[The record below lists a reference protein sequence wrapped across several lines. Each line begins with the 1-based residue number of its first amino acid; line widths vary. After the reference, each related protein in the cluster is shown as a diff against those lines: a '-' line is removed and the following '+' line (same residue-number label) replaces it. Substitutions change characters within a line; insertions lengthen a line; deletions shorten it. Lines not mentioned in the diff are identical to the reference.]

1 MDSKSNNNRT
11 SIKKG
16 IDSDAGRRRREDTRI
31 MLRKNKREEGI
42 QKRRAMASENTPVV
56 TADNTVPSI
65 EGTAEFQMNDGTGT
79 VSTNTRTY
87 TIADIPTLFVTL
99 QNHAS
104 CSSED
109 VLESVRGFRKM
120 LSVEQNP
127 PVKEIIECGALPHF
141 VALLT
146 RNEATP
152 DEITFKIH
160 FEATWALTN
169 VASTEFTTSVVEC
182 QAVPQLVKL
191 LMSGSP
197 DVREQSAWCL
207 GNVAGDSP
215 KLRDIILQNGGM
227 APLLQNVAN
236 PSSDS
241 LLRNVVW
248 ALSNFCRGKPQP
260 QIEYVAPAL
269 PFIYNLIE
277 SGNTS
282 SRMDAY
288 WALSY
293 ISDGDDARI
302 QQVMNSGVVPH
313 LVNSLAHEST
323 SIITPALRTL
333 GNFVSGSDSQTQAV
347 VDAGV
352 LDNVVPLLSNPKKNV
367 RKEACWLVS
376 NIAAGTH
383 AQIASIM
390 RSPRPLS
397 LIIDA
402 VKHAEWEVK
411 KEATWVVSN
420 IATGGL
426 DEHVKGL
433 VELNAIDALCGVLTT
448 NDSKI
453 VMIALD
459 ALDKI
464 LEVGQR
470 ADKDYVTMVDESD
483 GLERIEQLQE
493 HSNDNVYKK
502 AIHIIETYF
511 GVEEEGDENVLPGVS
526 SDGKFAFGLPTTKS
540 SSLTEQPQAAQPLQ
554 PFNFSI

>member
-1 MDSKSNNNRT
+1 MDLKSNNNR
-11 SIKKG
+11 SRSYKKG

-42 QKRRAMASENTPVV
+42 QKRRAMASEKPQQLNV
-56 TADNTVPSI
+56 DNASTLTD
-65 EGTAEFQMNDGTGT
+65 GTDESQMNDHNGAML
-79 VSTNTRTY
+79 SNTRTY
-87 TIADIPTLFVTL
+87 TTADIPTLFVTL

-104 CSSED
+104 SSSED
-109 VLESVRGFRKM
+109 VLEAVRGFRKM

-127 PVKEIIECGALPHF
+127 PVKQIIDCGALPFF

-146 RNEATP
+146 RNDTTP

-160 FEATWALTN
+160 FEAAWALTN
-169 VASTEFTTSVVEC
+169 VASTEFTTAVVDC
-182 QAVPQLVKL
+182 NAVPHLVKL

-215 KLRDIILQNGGM
+215 HLRDIILQNGGM

-236 PSSDS
+236 PSNDS

-260 QIEYVAPAL
+260 KIEYVAPAL
-269 PFIYNLIE
+269 PYISDLLA
-277 SGNTS
+277 SGGTS
-282 SRMDAY
+282 PVMDLC

-302 QQVMNSGVVPH
+302 QEVMNSGVTPY
-313 LVNSLAHEST
+313 LVRFLAHESS

-333 GNFVSGSDSQTQAV
+333 GNFVSGSDHQTQAV

-352 LDNVVPLLSNPKKNV
+352 LDFVVPLLQNTKKNV
-367 RKEACWLVS
+367 RKEACWLLS

-383 AQIASIM
+383 EQIGSIM
-390 RSPRPLS
+390 RSPRPLG
-397 LIIDA
+397 LVIDA
-402 VKHAEWEVK
+402 VKNAEWEVK

-420 IATGGL
+420 IATGGK
-426 DEHVKGL
+426 DEHVMGL
-433 VELNAIDALCGVLTT
+433 VELDAIDALCSVLTT

-459 ALDKI
+459 AIEKI
-464 LEVGQR
+464 LEVGVR
-470 ADKDYVTMVDESD
+470 VDRDYANIVDESD
-483 GLERIEQLQE
+483 GLDRIEQLQE
-493 HSNDNVYKK
+493 HENDNVYKK
-502 AIHIIETYF
+502 AISIIETYF

-526 SDGKFAFGLPTTKS
+526 SEGQFAFGLPATKAS
-540 SSLTEQPQAAQPLQ
+540 SGEQPQVQQPLQ
-554 PFNFSI
+554 PFNFSS

>member
-1 MDSKSNNNRT
+1 
-11 SIKKG
+11 
-16 IDSDAGRRRREDTRI
+16 
-31 MLRKNKREEGI
+31 
-42 QKRRAMASENTPVV
+42 
-56 TADNTVPSI
+56 
-65 EGTAEFQMNDGTGT
+65 
-79 VSTNTRTY
+79 
-87 TIADIPTLFVTL
+87 
-99 QNHAS
+99 
-104 CSSED
+104 
-109 VLESVRGFRKM
+109 
-120 LSVEQNP
+120 
-127 PVKEIIECGALPHF
+127 
-141 VALLT
+141 
-146 RNEATP
+146 
-152 DEITFKIH
+152 
-160 FEATWALTN
+160 
-169 VASTEFTTSVVEC
+169 
-182 QAVPQLVKL
+182 LVKL

-260 QIEYVAPAL
+260 KIEYVAPAL
-269 PFIYNLIE
+269 PFISDLIE
-277 SGNTS
+277 SGHTS
-282 SRMDAY
+282 SLMDTC

-302 QQVMNSGVVPH
+302 QEVMNSGVVPH
-313 LVNSLAHEST
+313 LVKFLTHEST

-333 GNFVSGSDSQTQAV
+333 GNFVSGNDSQTQAV

-352 LDNVVPLLSNPKKNV
+352 LDNVVPLLVNPKKNV

>member
-526 SDGKFAFGLPTTKS
+526 SDGKFAFGLPTTKA
-540 SSLTEQPQAAQPLQ
+540 SSLTEQPQVAQPLQ